1 MAWLD
6 EYRSSL
12 MGTVTNPLA
21 LLDRG
26 EGCYVWDSDGKK
38 YLDFLAGI
46 AVNSLGHA
54 HPTLVKAISDQAG
67 KLVHVSNYFA
77 TASQIALA
85 ERLCAITGAGAAGR
99 VLFGNSGAEAM
110 EAAFKLAR
118 LNGGV
123 KKPRILTLKNS
134 FHGRTMGSLTLTG
147 QPALHE
153 GFEPLVPN
161 VEYMD
166 SNIQALEQA
175 IGPDVA
181 ALIVEPIKGEAGVF
195 ELPDGY
201 LESARALTESVG
213 ALLILDEIQT
223 GIGRTGTW
231 FAFQKSGI
239 KPDAVAVAKGLA
251 GGFPIG
257 ALVTFGKA
265 SELFQPGGHGSTFGG
280 NPLATSVAMA
290 VLEEIEHSG
299 LIENASLR
307 GRQIREFLSTMDH
320 PLISEV
326 RGSGLL
332 IGVGLTAP
340 VAKALAS
347 SALERGLIINAPKD
361 HSIRICPPLIV
372 GETEIE
378 SFKILFLEALE
389 SVKCPAIFFEMMT

>member
-1 MAWLD
+1 
-6 EYRSSL
+6 
-12 MGTVTNPLA
+12 
-21 LLDRG
+21 
-26 EGCYVWDSDGKK
+26 
-38 YLDFLAGI
+38 
-46 AVNSLGHA
+46 
-54 HPTLVKAISDQAG
+54 
-67 KLVHVSNYFA
+67 
-77 TASQIALA
+77 
-85 ERLCAITGAGAAGR
+85 
-99 VLFGNSGAEAM
+99 
-110 EAAFKLAR
+110 
-118 LNGGV
+118 
-123 KKPRILTLKNS
+123 
-134 FHGRTMGSLTLTG
+134 
-147 QPALHE
+147 
-153 GFEPLVPN
+153 
-161 VEYMD
+161 
-166 SNIQALEQA
+166 
-175 IGPDVA
+175 
-181 ALIVEPIKGEAGVF
+181 
-195 ELPDGY
+195 
-201 LESARALTESVG
+201 
-213 ALLILDEIQT
+213 ILDEIQT

-378 SFKILFLEALE
+378 SFKMLFLEALE
-389 SVKCPAIFFEMMT
+389 SVK